1 MNAVTKEDRIIELL
15 GKILEKLEGND
26 ECCDCRRSK
35 ELHFQKLESSFLES
49 AKREMLVRSI
59 PEAMAHFSKGLRETK

>member
-1 MNAVTKEDRIIELL
+1 MNAATKEDRIIELL
-15 GKILEKLEGND
+15 GKILKKLDGND

-49 AKREMLVRSI
+49 AKQEMWIRRI
-59 PEAMAHFSKGLRETK
+59 PKAMAQFSKGLRETK